1 MGRTI
6 MATTSAVSSASDI
19 QMDYMKLLVTQLQ
32 NQDPLEPMDNN
43 QMASQL
49 TSLSSLSQL
58 ESMNSSFSKVLTA
71 TQWSYAN
78 SLLGKEVSFTDS
90 ANSTTGIS
98 SGVVS
103 QVSTDA
109 DGKLMLTVGTQT
121 VALDSV
127 LSVQNASTTTQTR

>member
-103 QVSTDA
+103 QVSTGT
-109 DGKLMLTVGTQT
+109 DGKLTLTVGTQT

>member
-1 MGRTI
+1 

-32 NQDPLEPMDNN
+32 NQDPMSPMDNN

-49 TSLSSLSQL
+49 TSMSELQQL
-58 ESMNSSFSKVLTA
+58 ENMNTSFSKVLTA

-90 ANSTTGIS
+90 TNSSTGVS
-98 SGVVS
+98 SGTVS
-103 QVSTDA
+103 QVAEGTD
-109 DGKLMLTVGTQT
+109 GGLMLTVGSQT
-121 VALDSV
+121 IGLDTL
-127 LSVQNASTTTQTR
+127 LSVQNASTSTKTY